1 MVEDLPGVLMLDLS
15 TEEVTVEMNM
25 VLTNATAPLLE
36 LNNAIAHA
44 LSDMI
49 IGDIDSSRVLETMC
63 FNEEWLYQE
72 EADGILTMT
81 STFQDYFNDLQVWIQ
96 SRTFYSMIV
105 IDCLH
110 NSVKR
115 YFNAFSHSSNSF
127 DDCMTLGCRIKADY
141 DVSVLVLLPYS
152 A

>member
-81 STFQDYFNDLQVWIQ
+81 STFQDLSLIH
-96 SRTFYSMIV
+96 I
-105 IDCLH
+105 
-110 NSVKR
+110 
-115 YFNAFSHSSNSF
+115 
-127 DDCMTLGCRIKADY
+127 
-141 DVSVLVLLPYS
+141 
-152 A
+152 